1 MKKKAGFFLRLFISI
16 AAAGLLCYTLRGKF
30 GEAVQI
36 MKQGFRWEWFTA
48 GAVMN
53 VIATALVS
61 WRLQLVF
68 KVQTVKLSFLKI
80 FYLSFVG
87 MFFTLF
93 FPSAFG
99 GDVAK
104 GYFAYQYSGK
114 KLGSLTAVLLD
125 RLLGLVTLTLI
136 TFLAVISF
144 SRELETI
151 VPGGWLHGFIGLLI
165 GLTAFVVFS
174 LFFFANRRFA
184 KRFQFLSSLIPSAK
198 LRKKLA
204 DLDGAIRDY
213 KNHKQ
218 LLVSCCMIS
227 LVAQFLFL
235 AQNYFLARS
244 LGIQISFWSFFIL
257 MPLVT
262 FVSLA
267 PSLSGLGVREA
278 GFVFFFKSLI
288 PSEQAF
294 ALSLLFDLVFYGSAL
309 GGGIVFAFR
318 GGLKKEV
325 LEGLQAVEEQEA

>member
-1 MKKKAGFFLRLFISI
+1 MKKKFGLFLRFLVSI
-16 AAAGLLCYTLRGKF
+16 LALGALCYALRGKF
-30 GEAVQI
+30 GEAI
-36 MKQGFRWEWFTA
+36 HLMRRGFQWNWFLLGLGINTF
-48 GAVMN
+48 
-53 VIATALVS
+53 ATGLIS
-61 WRLQLVF
+61 KRLQLVF
-68 KVQTVKLSFLKI
+68 KVQGVKIGFLQT

-114 KLGSLTAVLLD
+114 KLGSLTGVLLD
-125 RLLGLVTLTLI
+125 RLLGLVTLTFI
-136 TFLAVISF
+136 TLLAVICWS
-144 SRELETI
+144 SRLELF
-151 VPGGWLHGFIGLLI
+151 VSGRWLHGFIGLLL
-165 GLTAFVVFS
+165 GLAGFLIFS
-174 LFFFANRRFA
+174 VFFFANRRFA
-184 KRFQFLSSLIPSAK
+184 QKFQFLSSLIPSAK

-204 DLDGAIRDY
+204 DLDAAIREY

-218 LLVSCCMIS
+218 LLASCCIIS
-227 LVAQFLFL
+227 VVAQFLFL
-235 AQNYFLARS
+235 AQCYFLARS
-244 LGIQISFWSFFIL
+244 LGIQILLWSFFVL

-309 GGGIVFAFR
+309 AGGIVFAVK
-318 GGLKKEV
+318 GGLRKEV
-325 LEGLQAVEEQEA
+325 LAGLEAVEEQEV